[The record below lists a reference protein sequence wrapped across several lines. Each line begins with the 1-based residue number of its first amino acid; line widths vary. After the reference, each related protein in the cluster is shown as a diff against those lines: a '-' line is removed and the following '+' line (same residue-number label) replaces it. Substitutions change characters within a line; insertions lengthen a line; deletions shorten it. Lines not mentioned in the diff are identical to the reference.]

1 VSTEDGPPPELAERL
16 GYLFKHAQ
24 SRLTALTA
32 EALAPH
38 GVSARE
44 VAVLAV
50 LAGAEPASQQQ
61 AARRLGIDRTSMVA
75 FVDALEARGLV
86 ARSPDPDDRRRNVVA
101 VTAKG
106 RETLRR
112 ADRARTEAE
121 RRFLAPLSR
130 STADALRRALTTL
143 AREPGRPERL

>member
-1 VSTEDGPPPELAERL
+1 VSTEESPPPELTERL

-24 SRLTALTA
+24 GRLTALTA
-32 EALAPH
+32 EALVPF

-44 VAVLAV
+44 LAVLAV

-61 AARRLGIDRTSMVA
+61 AARQLGVDRTSMVA
-75 FVDALEARGLV
+75 FVDALEDRGLV
-86 ARSPDPDDRRRNVVA
+86 ARRPDPDDRRRNVVA

-106 RETLRR
+106 RDTLRR
-112 ADRARTEAE
+112 ADRARVEAE

-130 STADALRRALTTL
+130 SAADALTRALTTL
-143 AREPGRPERL
+143 ARETP